1 MQPHTRSRPPAPLSI
16 APLALSV
23 AAALSAPTMAEIIAV
38 AGGHIAPP
46 MDLGPYDMTSF
57 ELDDRPLY
65 EWVTDVPSPLG
76 GTVDFSVPLQ
86 HRRIG
91 DGWKFWGHG
100 YEGDVYSSYGS
111 GYEVTMNLPD
121 QTMAFYFYATHFLT
135 QTTDIYAVADDGT
148 AIWQDTDWGSGAVYF
163 GFYQDD
169 PAGPPIKH
177 ITVSC
182 YHAGMVAVGEFG
194 IAIPGAGPG
203 MLAMLAIAGL
213 GARLRRRW
221 Q

>member
-1 MQPHTRSRPPAPLSI
+1 LTETSI
-16 APLALSV
+16 
-23 AAALSAPTMAEIIAV
+23 AEIIAV

-46 MDLGPYDMTSF
+46 PELGPYEMTPF
-57 ELDDRPLY
+57 ALDDRPLW
-65 EWVTDVPSPLG
+65 EWVTDIPSPLG
-76 GTVDFSVPLQ
+76 GTIDLSVPLQ
-86 HRRIG
+86 HRRMG

-100 YEGDVYSSYGS
+100 YEGDVYISWLS
-111 GYEVTMNLPD
+111 YEVTMDLPE
-121 QTMAFYFYATHFLT
+121 QTMAFYFYATHDLT

-182 YHAGMVAVGEFG
+182 YHADMVVVGEFG
-194 IAIPGAGPG
+194 IAIPAPGALVLLGVG
-203 MLAMLAIAGL
+203 GI
-213 GARLRRRW
+213 GARLRRRRR
-221 Q
+221 

>member
-1 MQPHTRSRPPAPLSI
+1 VKRGTLI
-16 APLALSV
+16 LALTVTLTETSI
-23 AAALSAPTMAEIIAV
+23 AEIIAV

-46 MDLGPYDMTSF
+46 PELGPYEMTPF

-86 HRRIG
+86 HRRVG
-91 DGWKFWGHG
+91 YGWPFWGHG

-194 IAIPGAGPG
+194 IAIPAPAALALLGAAGIGAG
-203 MLAMLAIAGL
+203 
-213 GARLRRRW
+213 LRRRRP
-221 Q
+221 